1 MADLIRLLP
10 DHVANQIAAG
20 EVVARPASAV
30 KELLENSVDSG
41 ATRITLAVKD
51 AGRTLVQVTD
61 DGKGMSPTDARL
73 CFERHATSKIRQ
85 ADDLGAIRTKGFRG
99 EALASIAAIAQ
110 VELRTREHDQDLG
123 TRVLIEGSRVRAQ
136 EPIAGPPGTT
146 IAVRSLF
153 FNTPARRQFLKSDS
167 VEMRHVL
174 DEFHRVALAHPGI
187 GFRLVSNDR
196 EEFNLPAAQPDAA
209 FGASMRQRIAGL
221 FGRRYDERLV
231 PVDESTEVVSVRGFV
246 GKPEFAK
253 RSRGEQF
260 FFVNHRFIRSSYL
273 EHAVRRAYEELVA
286 SDSYPGWFLFIDLD
300 PAQIDI
306 NIHPTKT
313 EIKFRDD
320 RTVYAIV
327 HAAVRRA
334 LGRFNIVPS
343 LDFEPEPAMITA
355 LGGATAP
362 AWRPTDLGAFTAP
375 PRPSPE
381 GWQKLF
387 DMGMAAPVEEET
399 APVEPAVPRED
410 GVVLPSREEEGQM
423 GDRPVFQLH
432 ARYIVAQVRSGV
444 MVLDQHRAHERIL
457 YERNLKLLEQG
468 AGMTQT
474 ELFPRHVELSAADL
488 ALVEGV
494 LPELRCM
501 GLDLELFGG
510 RTVQVNGMPAEAA
523 DEDPARL
530 IEQLI
535 DQLRTAGSALRNE
548 RHQALA
554 RGMARSMAIRHGRV
568 LTAPEMHGLIDRL
581 FACEMPT
588 RTPGGKPVLVTL
600 GLNEL
605 DERFER

>member
-20 EVVARPASAV
+20 EVVQRPASVV
-30 KELLENSVDSG
+30 KELLENSIDAG
-41 ATRITLAVKD
+41 AREITLVVKD
-51 AGRTLVQVTD
+51 AGRTLVQVAD
-61 DGKGMSPTDARL
+61 DGKGMSPTDARI

-110 VELRTREHDQDLG
+110 VELRTRERDQELG
-123 TRVLIEGSRVRAQ
+123 TRVLIEGSRVRIQ
-136 EPIAGPPGTT
+136 EPYAGPSGSS
-146 IAVRSLF
+146 ISVRSLF
-153 FNTPARRQFLKSDS
+153 YNTPARRQFLKSDS

-174 DEFHRVALAHPGI
+174 DEFHRVALAHPEI
-187 GFRLVSNDR
+187 GFKLVNNER
-196 EEFNLPAAQPDAA
+196 EEFNLPPGADEAAWSAA
-209 FGASMRQRIAGL
+209 MRQRISGL
-221 FGRRYDERLV
+221 YGRRYDERLV
-231 PVDESTEVVSVRGFV
+231 LVEEDTDLVSVRGFV

-253 RSRGEQF
+253 RTRGEQF
-260 FFVNHRFIRSSYL
+260 FFVNRRFIRSSYL
-273 EHAVRRAYEELVA
+273 EHAVRRAYEELLPA
-286 SDSYPGWFLFIDLD
+286 DSYPGWYLFIEVD

-320 RTVYAIV
+320 RVVYAIV

-343 LDFEPEPAMITA
+343 LDFEPEPALIA
-355 LGGATAP
+355 ASAATAP

-387 DMGMAAPVEEET
+387 DMGVASPMDEET
-399 APVEPAVPRED
+399 VASAVQRPVAED
-410 GVVLPSREEEGQM
+410 VVLPSREE
-423 GDRPVFQLH
+423 DSDAVRPVFQLH
-432 ARYIVAQVRSGV
+432 GRYIVAQVRSGV
-444 MVLDQHRAHERIL
+444 MVLDQQRAHERIL
-457 YERNLKLLEQG
+457 YERNLRLLAEG

-488 ALVEGV
+488 SLVEGV
-494 LPELRCM
+494 LPELRSM

-535 DQLRTAGSALRNE
+535 EQLRTAGSALRNE
-548 RHQALA
+548 RHPALA
-554 RGMARSMAIRHGRV
+554 RGMARSMAIRPGRA
-568 LTAPEMHGLIDRL
+568 LSIAEMHGLIDRL
-581 FACEMPT
+581 FACEQPT
-588 RTPGGKPVLVTL
+588 RTPSGRPVLINL
-600 GLNEL
+600 GLDEIN
-605 DERFER
+605 ERFER

>member
-1 MADLIRLLP
+1 MGDLIRLLP

-20 EVVARPASAV
+20 EVVQRPASVV
-30 KELLENSVDSG
+30 KELLENSID
-41 ATRITLAVKD
+41 ACAREITLVVKD
-51 AGRTLVQVTD
+51 AGRSLIQVSD
-61 DGKGMSPTDARL
+61 DGKGMSPTDARI

-123 TRVLIEGSRVRAQ
+123 TRVLIEGSRVRVQ
-136 EPIAGPPGTT
+136 EPNAGPPGSS
-146 IAVRSLF
+146 ISVRSLF
-153 FNTPARRQFLKSDS
+153 FNTPARRQFLKSDN

-174 DEFHRVALAHPGI
+174 DEFHRVALAHPEA
-187 GFRLVSNDR
+187 GFKLVSNER
-196 EEFNLPAAQPDAA
+196 EEFNLSPGADEATWSAA
-209 FGASMRQRIAGL
+209 MRQRIAGL
-221 FGRRYDERLV
+221 YGRKYDERLV
-231 PVDESTEVVSVRGFV
+231 LVEESTDLVSVRGFV

-253 RSRGEQF
+253 RTRGEQF
-260 FFVNHRFIRSSYL
+260 FFVNRRFIRSNYL
-273 EHAVRRAYEELVA
+273 DHAVRRAYEELLPA
-286 SDSYPGWFLFIDLD
+286 DSYPGWYLFIEID

-320 RTVYAIV
+320 RAVYAIV

-343 LDFEPEPAMITA
+343 LDFEPEPALIA
-355 LGGATAP
+355 ASASAAP

-387 DMGMAAPVEEET
+387 DMGVATPVEEET
-399 APVEPAVPRED
+399 VASAMRRIATED
-410 GVVLPSREEEGQM
+410 VVLPSREEDGEAE
-423 GDRPVFQLH
+423 RPVFQLH
-432 ARYIVAQVRSGV
+432 GRYIVAQVRSGV
-444 MVLDQHRAHERIL
+444 MVLDQQRAHERIL
-457 YERNLKLLEQG
+457 YECNLKLLAQG
-468 AGMTQT
+468 AGMSQT
-474 ELFPRHVELSAADL
+474 ELFPRHVELSASDL
-488 ALVEGV
+488 ELITGV
-494 LPELRCM
+494 LPDLRSM

-535 DQLRTAGSALRNE
+535 EQLRTAGSALRNE
-548 RHQALA
+548 RHPALA
-554 RGMARSMAIRHGRV
+554 RGMARSMAIRHGRALSV
-568 LTAPEMHGLIDRL
+568 AEMHGLIDRL
-581 FACEMPT
+581 FACEQPT
-588 RTPGGKPVLVTL
+588 RTPGGKPVLINL
-600 GLNEL
+600 GLDEIN
-605 DERFER
+605 ERFER